1 MLMSYK
7 NRKAF
12 TLIELI
18 IVVMIISL
26 VGFLVFS
33 EAVEETKKP
42 DKLDPLTLPI
52 TLRKTFD
59 FPEDIEFFCVDKSR
73 DCYIAKGN
81 EIIPYEGLVDF
92 GKDFEVYIVDEDNQ
106 LVKIEE
112 FGRIKDNKITFRYTL
127 YGNRSTSQMIL
138 SNKKGVYYL
147 PTYFDKPQKVDDLD
161 DAKALWIK
169 EDYNLRDQGN
179 YY

>member
-1 MLMSYK
+1 MLMSYR

-33 EAVEETKKP
+33 EAVEDTKRP

-59 FPEDIEFFCVDKSR
+59 FSEDIEFFCIDKSR
-73 DCYIAKGN
+73 DCYIAK
-81 EIIPYEGLVDF
+81 EKDIIPYEGLVDF
-92 GKDFEVYIVDEDNQ
+92 GKNLEIYVVDEDNQ
-106 LVKIEE
+106 LVRIEE
-112 FGRIKDNKITFRYTL
+112 FGRVKDNKITFRYTL
-127 YGNRSTSQMIL
+127 YGNRSTSQVIL
-138 SNKKGVYYL
+138 SNNKGVYYL
-147 PTYFDKPQKVDDLD
+147 PTYFGEPKEVDDLEE
-161 DAKALWIK
+161 AKALWIK